1 MQDLLIK
8 NGKVLI
14 YQDEDMIIEE
24 KDILVQNG
32 KIAKIE
38 KDIEPYENIM
48 MPEKNSTP
56 KLKEMSIQIQTN
68 IKDEIKIIDA
78 TNHIIMPGLINT
90 HAHIPMSIFRET
102 TEGCKLY
109 EWLQDKIW
117 PIEAKLNEEDIYWAS
132 MLSYVEMIATG
143 TTCVNDHY
151 FMTESI
157 RKAAKDAGVRTVLTR
172 VLMDTDGKDAG
183 KQRINEFQELY
194 ETREKDNDL
203 ITYTVS
209 PHSLYTCSDDCLQ
222 EAVKLAKLYELPV
235 HVHFLESID
244 EIQDIQ
250 KQHGKPAIEVLKQYF
265 EGIHTILAH
274 GVKLMNKEVETLKA
288 MDCGIAHNPV
298 SNLRLGCKIADTT
311 KYLQNGINVAIGT
324 DGQGS
329 GSNLDMFEAMR
340 IACLIQG
347 GIHEN
352 EERINAK
359 DGIKMA
365 TINGAKLLG
374 LDDKIGSIE
383 IEKDADII
391 LVNIEEKL
399 DNITMLPNLNLIA
412 NLVYNTTGKNVDTTI
427 VKGNILMENRKIKH
441 IDVGKVIEKCKE
453 IVNRL
458 Y

>member
-8 NGKVLI
+8 NGIVFV
-14 YQDEDMIIEE
+14 YQKDDITLEE
-24 KDILVQNG
+24 KDLLIQNG
-32 KIAKIE
+32 KIVKIE
-38 KDIEPYENIM
+38 KNIEKTEVLTEN
-48 MPEKNSTP
+48 
-56 KLKEMSIQIQTN
+56 L
-68 IKDEIKIIDA
+68 KIIDA

-117 PIEAKLNEEDIYWAS
+117 SVEAKLNEEDIYWAS

-157 RKAAKDAGVRTVLTR
+157 RKAAKDAGLRAVLTR

-222 EAVKLAKLYELPV
+222 EAAKLAKQYELPV

-244 EIQDIQ
+244 EVEDIQ
-250 KQHGKPAIEVLKQYF
+250 NQHGKPAIEVLKQYF

-274 GVKLMNKEVETLKA
+274 GVKLTDQEIETLKT

-311 KYLQNGINVAIGT
+311 KYLENGINVAIGT

-383 IEKDADII
+383 IGKDADII